1 MPGEDGGRLRVIA
14 TALVESFEEEDSI
27 ETAIE
32 NHPAGKGVSER
43 EKALLDAQ
51 KWANRIDIAREA
63 YGDAL
68 VRCSDLGLS
77 NVRIARAVGK
87 TEAAVRMYL
96 KRKRK

>member
-1 MPGEDGGRLRVIA
+1 MPGEEVSWLRVVDPI
-14 TALVESFEEEDSI
+14 S
-27 ETAIE
+27 TAIE

-43 EKALLDAQ
+43 EKALMEAE

-63 YGDAL
+63 YGEAL
-68 VRCSDLGLS
+68 VRCHDLGLS
-77 NVRIARAVGK
+77 NVRIARAIGK

>member
-1 MPGEDGGRLRVIA
+1 VGRVPGEEVGRLRVVDPI
-14 TALVESFEEEDSI
+14 S
-27 ETAIE
+27 TAIE

-43 EKALLDAQ
+43 DAALLEAE
-51 KWANRIDIAREA
+51 KWSNRVDIAREA
-63 YGDAL
+63 YGEAL
-68 VRCSDLGLS
+68 AKCKELGIP